1 MCKKCA
7 FAQGKQID
15 HTDKMD
21 EHEKDTWQM
30 WKHKTKPAFSQIHI
44 QPMSKGPRPTKHKG
58 NMQHAQTKPLRNKN
72 TCSWFHERMNDC
84 DLTSAHWNDVYLADI
99 VCHEPLVVYAKRWL
113 TVHEWQINGVLIVS
127 VWCQRLYCLLIGM
140 TCGFWIFLVLT
151 WSVLSHAV
159 NITCLSRTA
168 GCLCLVSHSS
178 QCKST
183 GSLLR
188 CNLSIIWRTVLE
200 SHAWCARC
208 LYVSSICEPTQK
220 LQSHPPILGEVVTFT
235 LKEKKATVSADQVQN
250 LARRRAWNSWW

>member
-1 MCKKCA
+1 MCVCT
-7 FAQGKQID
+7 GKTNGPHRQNGW
-15 HTDKMD
+15 
-21 EHEKDTWQM
+21 TWKGHM
-30 WKHKTKPAFSQIHI
+30 ADVKHKTKPAFSQIHI
-44 QPMSKGPRPTKHKG
+44 QPMSKGPRPTTHKG

-127 VWCQRLYCLLIGM
+127 GWCQHLSCLLIGM

-159 NITCLSRTA
+159 NIPCLSRTA

-178 QCKST
+178 QWQINRFITAEPGLQEVTQGKNAQVHRT
-183 GSLLR
+183 GIGNDVEYACS
-188 CNLSIIWRTVLE
+188 
-200 SHAWCARC
+200 
-208 LYVSSICEPTQK
+208 
-220 LQSHPPILGEVVTFT
+220 
-235 LKEKKATVSADQVQN
+235 
-250 LARRRAWNSWW
+250 